1 MMNASFHNQPVQ
13 RRGASALLAGPTVWL
28 ALFLLLLA
36 WRWQTLDSP
45 PYWDQAIGVWTE
57 ANFLAETGFD
67 YHRLRNVEPPGT
79 VGGSRGYVISV
90 VPTALAVL
98 MRQASSIHTVLVT
111 AHVVSLML
119 AAVAVTGVWVV
130 ARRLAG
136 TVCGILLACLTLT
149 IPVFSTQVE
158 MVGLEIPLA
167 ACSVMALV
175 SLAAGRRRW
184 ALLACWAAFF
194 MKATGMMFTWAL
206 TLVLACEWFCQRR
219 RRPTDQTSRFATLLL
234 AAVSSA
240 LQVTV
245 AAWGTMV
252 DVNRQQHVHA
262 WFANYLM
269 LPYWCPDVF
278 IWLLVCGVA
287 AGWLAWRGRAAWG
300 PWLRA
305 MLRGEGDAGLTRGE
319 NLAAAASAVVIGG
332 VLAAIL
338 LFSFMPRYLVTIVP
352 CLSVVTAWLIQ
363 RSGASRSAM
372 AVVLSLAVLACL
384 ANQQG
389 RWFPSIDARIGPE
402 YARTGAILERSREY
416 WPDHQQNIRLLQSL
430 ADKHPHDVIIAG
442 HPFAYFLS
450 LPRLGYV
457 AQPLH
462 GFSINPYKPLTA
474 DVHDLARA
482 DLGSVPADAIFVFAP
497 STYYRYSAEWDLTAP
512 DSEDVIVAGSAAAGQ
527 PVAYRVNW
535 PAHDVRD
542 ALQQQRWFVQ
552 RLWPWKSPLDRAQR
566 CAEYWTARGELV
578 EAARSVQDAIDRAG
592 DTPELLRALGDAWLD
607 AQQFDLAARAL
618 LASQRVALPAHDTA
632 AELTDD
638 VDLHG
643 DSAES
648 ELRASLVD
656 LSEGRSTAALA
667 VWQRLSAGANTGAR
681 ASLWLGLA
689 YQSRDD
695 HPAAIAHLERA
706 LSRPGENASQPAVML
721 AKLAL
726 GISLLR
732 QAQTV
737 DSADA
742 QRAAELLTE
751 VCQPPASAVTEQ
763 LVAEAHHELG
773 LLRARQGER
782 GIAVDHFRQALRH
795 RPCWTAAKSNLA
807 SATRDEKD
815 QPAATEPND
824 AAGQ

>member
-1 MMNASFHNQPVQ
+1 MNRSSDNASAQ
-13 RRGASALLAGPTVWL
+13 RRALSALLSGPAVWL
-28 ALFLLLLA
+28 ALLLLLLA

-45 PYWDQAIGVWTE
+45 PYWDQAIGVWNE
-57 ANFLAETGFD
+57 ANFLVETGFD

-79 VGGSRGYVISV
+79 VGGSRGYVISA

-119 AAVAVTGVWVV
+119 AAVTVTGVWVV

-136 TVCGILLACLTLT
+136 TVCGMLLAGLTLT

-219 RRPTDQTSRFATLLL
+219 RQPKGQLAHFATLLL

-240 LQVTV
+240 LQMAV

-269 LPYWCPDVF
+269 LPYWCPDVLV
-278 IWLLVCGVA
+278 WLLACGVA

-300 PWLRA
+300 SWLSV
-305 MLRGEGDAGLTRGE
+305 MLRGQGDFGLTHGA
-319 NLAAAASAVVIGG
+319 NLAAAVSAVVIGG

-352 CLSVVTAWLIQ
+352 CLAVVTAWLIQ
-363 RSGASRSAM
+363 RSGVSRSAL
-372 AVVLSLAVLACL
+372 AAALSLAVLVCL

-416 WPDHQQNIRLLQSL
+416 WLDHQQNIHLLQTL
-430 ADKHPHDVIIAG
+430 AEKHPHDVIIAG
-442 HPFAYFLS
+442 HPLAYFLS

-457 AQPLH
+457 PTPLH
-462 GFSINPYKPLTA
+462 GYSINPYKPLTA

-512 DSEDVIVAGSAAAGQ
+512 DSEDAIVAGSGVAGQ

-542 ALQQQRWFVQ
+542 ALQRERWFVR
-552 RLWPWKSPLDRAQR
+552 RLWPWKPPLERAQR

-578 EAARSVQDAIDRAG
+578 EAARCVQDAIDRAG
-592 DTPELLRALGDAWLD
+592 DSPELLHALGDAWLD

-632 AELTDD
+632 AKLTDD

-648 ELRASLVD
+648 ALRASLAD
-656 LSEGRSTAALA
+656 LSEGRSAAAL
-667 VWQRLSAGANTGAR
+667 SAWRRTSSDANTGAR
-681 ASLWLGLA
+681 ALLWLGLA
-689 YQSRDD
+689 HQIRDD
-695 HPAAIAHLERA
+695 HPRAIVYLERS
-706 LSRPGENASQPAVML
+706 LSRPDENASQPAAML

-732 QAQTV
+732 QAKTV

-742 QRAAELLTE
+742 QRAAELLTD
-751 VCQPPASAVTEQ
+751 VCQSPASAVTEQ

-782 GIAVDHFRQALRH
+782 GAAADHFRQALRH

-807 SATRDEKD
+807 SATSHEKD
-815 QPAATEPND
+815 QPAATKSD
-824 AAGQ
+824 GAAGQ

>member
-1 MMNASFHNQPVQ
+1 MNASFDNQTVQ
-13 RRGASALLAGPTVWL
+13 RRALSASCAGPAVWL
-28 ALFLLLLA
+28 ALFLLLLV

-57 ANFLAETGFD
+57 ANFLAETDFD
-67 YHRLRNVEPPGT
+67 YNRLRNVEPPGT

-90 VPTALAVL
+90 VPTALALL
-98 MRQASSIHTVLVT
+98 MRKASSIHAVLVT

-136 TVCGILLACLTLT
+136 MVCGILLAGLTLA

-167 ACSVMALV
+167 ACSVMALAN
-175 SLAAGRRRW
+175 LALGRRHW
-184 ALLACWAAFF
+184 ALAACWAAFF
-194 MKATGMMFTWAL
+194 MKATGMMFTWSL
-206 TLVLACEWFCQRR
+206 TLVLAYEWFCERR
-219 RRPTDQTSRFATLLL
+219 RQPKGQLARFATLLL
-234 AAVSSA
+234 AAGSSA
-240 LQVTV
+240 MQMAV

-269 LPYWCPDVF
+269 LPYWCPDVLV
-278 IWLLVCGVA
+278 WLLACAVA

-300 PWLRA
+300 SWLSA
-305 MLRGEGDAGLTRGE
+305 MLRGQGDTGLTHGA
-319 NLAAAASAVVIGG
+319 NLAATVSAIVIGG
-332 VLAAIL
+332 VFAAIL

-352 CLSVVTAWLIQ
+352 CLAVVTAWLVQ
-363 RSGASRSAM
+363 RSGVPRSAL
-372 AVVLSLAVLACL
+372 AATLSVAVLTCL

-389 RWFPSIDARIGPE
+389 RWFPRIEARIGPE

-416 WPDHQQNIRLLQSL
+416 WPDHQQNIRLLQTV
-430 ADKHPHDVIIAG
+430 AEKHPHDVIIAG
-442 HPFAYFLS
+442 HPLAYFLS

-457 AQPLH
+457 SQPLH
-462 GFSINPYKPLTA
+462 GFSINPYRPLTA

-482 DLGSVPADAIFVFAP
+482 DFGAIPADAIFVFAP

-512 DSEDVIVAGSAAAGQ
+512 DSEDAIVAGSAEPGQ

-535 PAHDVRD
+535 PAHNVRD
-542 ALQQQRWFVQ
+542 ALQRQRWFVQ
-552 RLWPWKSPLDRAQR
+552 RLWPWKSPLERTKR

-592 DTPELLRALGDAWLD
+592 DSPELLHALGDAWLD

-618 LASQRVALPAHDTA
+618 LAGQRIALPAHDTA
-632 AELTDD
+632 AALTDD
-638 VDLHG
+638 VELHG

-648 ELRASLVD
+648 ALRASLAD
-656 LSEGRSTAALA
+656 LSEGRPAAAL
-667 VWQRLSAGANTGAR
+667 SAWRRMSSDANAGAR
-681 ASLWLGLA
+681 AFLWLGLA

-695 HPAAIAHLERA
+695 HPRAIAYLESA
-706 LSRPGENASQPAVML
+706 LSRPDENAPQLVVML

-732 QAQTV
+732 QAQIV

-742 QRAAELLTE
+742 QRAAELLSD
-751 VCQPPASAVTEQ
+751 VCQSPASAVSEQ
-763 LVAEAHHELG
+763 LAAEAHHELG

-782 GIAVDHFRQALRH
+782 GLAADHFRQALRH

-807 SATRDEKD
+807 SAKQDDSGRE
-815 QPAATEPND
+815 
-824 AAGQ
+824 